1 MYKQGNEIHLNDIEA
16 SGGSKEGVVRWVL
29 AGGLLLALLLMSVVW
44 IVPALIGAS
53 DENAARHDRA
63 SEQGRPN

>member
-1 MYKQGNEIHLNDIEA
+1 MYKQGEEVHLDDIEA

-44 IVPALIGAS
+44 IIPAVVGAI
-53 DENAARHDRA
+53 DDNAARHDRA
-63 SEQGRPN
+63 TEQGRPN